1 MGKVIRGS
9 KESGK
14 GARKRRE
21 GATVSQRVTLHNEN
35 ERTAKRKKRERKEGE
50 AVMSQRVSNIICQQ
64 REDND

>member
-21 GATVSQRVTLHNEN
+21 GATVRQRVTLHNEN
-35 ERTAKRKKRERKEGE
+35 ERTAKRKKRGEEGRGSGDESEGE
-50 AVMSQRVSNIICQQ
+50 
-64 REDND
+64 